1 MGKGEWTD
9 FPIFKSKRF
18 FGILTTLR
26 KMWSEELERGYLE
39 MRLLFNPMQTNL
51 TKMSCTSILL
61 QKVKSNPIWK
71 KVMLLE
77 LIHVKH

>member
-18 FGILTTLR
+18 FGTLITLR

-39 MRLLFNPMQTNL
+39 MRYLTLCKQTW
-51 TKMSCTSILL
+51 
-61 QKVKSNPIWK
+61 QKWAVHQFFYK
-71 KVMLLE
+71 KLNR
-77 LIHVKH
+77 IQSGKR

>member
-18 FGILTTLR
+18 FGTLITLR

-51 TKMSCTSILL
+51 TKMMFQAVRQFFYKIKLNWIPSG
-61 QKVKSNPIWK
+61 K
-71 KVMLLE
+71 K
-77 LIHVKH
+77 